1 MGHFI
6 TILKYTKPYKK
17 YALGHILANV
27 FYALFSTLSFIA
39 LKPMLDVIFAKSVDG
54 SGKEILTEIIKKP
67 EYSGIKNLKDYGEDF
82 LIYYMNAFTGGNKEN
97 ALIFVI
103 TLIISMFILKNLAGY
118 LANYFMVFLRN
129 GVIRDIRNQ
138 VYKKTVEL
146 PLSFFSEQRKG
157 DIIARVTGDVNDLQY
172 SFLPVLEL
180 IIREP
185 LTIIFTI
192 IAMLAISPQLT
203 LFVFI
208 FIPIMSFIISRI
220 GKSLKR
226 KSGRVQKEQ
235 GLFLST
241 LEETLTGLRIIKGF
255 NAEGIFNKR
264 FKEST
269 ERFYNFSN
277 KLLNRQNLAS
287 PASEILGI
295 FMISGILWYGG
306 RLILTGD
313 PSSSLDGSTFLV
325 YLGLSYNILTPAKA
339 ITRGIYNVK
348 KGAAAADRIQEII
361 DAPNPIKDKPNA
373 KDKNGFENQIEFKNI
388 AFKYQDEYVL
398 KNFSL
403 TITKGKTVA
412 LVGQSGSGK
421 STIANLITRFY
432 HVNKGEILID
442 GININ
447 NITTSS
453 LRKQLGIVTQDAI
466 LFNASIANNIKLG
479 KPNAT
484 DSEIIEALKIANA
497 WEFVKA
503 LPEGINTNIGDAGGK
518 LSGGQKQRL
527 SIARAVLKSPPIM
540 VLDEA
545 TSALDTESERIVQ
558 VALENMM
565 KNRTSIVIAHR
576 LSTIQ
581 NADIIV
587 VLNKGEIVEQ
597 GKHEALIKKAGV
609 YKKLVDMQSF
619 E

>member
-1 MGHFI
+1 MGHFV
-6 TILKYTKPYKK
+6 TILKYAKPYKK
-17 YALGHILANV
+17 YAVGHIIGNI
-27 FYALFSTLSFIA
+27 FYALFGTLSFIA
-39 LKPMLDVIFAKSVDG
+39 LIPMLDVIFGKDKEPPKSIP
-54 SGKEILTEIIKKP
+54 KFTEIGKIK
-67 EYSGIKNLKDYGEDF
+67 EFGEDLLYF
-82 LIYYMNAFTGGNKEN
+82 KMNEFTGGDQAKS
-97 ALIFVI
+97 LVFVI
-103 TLIISMFILKNLAGY
+103 ILIVIMFLLKNIAGY

-129 GVIRDIRNQ
+129 GVIRDIRDK

-180 IIREP
+180 IVREP
-185 LTIIFTI
+185 LTIIFTLVT
-192 IAMLAISPQLT
+192 MLIISPQLT

-208 FIPIMSFIISRI
+208 FIPIMSFVISRI

-235 GLFLST
+235 GVFLST

-255 NAEGIFNKR
+255 NAEGLFNNR
-264 FKEST
+264 FQEST
-269 ERFYNFSN
+269 DRFYHYSN

-287 PASEILGI
+287 PSSEILGI
-295 FMISGILWYGG
+295 VMVSGILWYGG
-306 RLILTGD
+306 NLVLSGG
-313 PSSSLDGSTFLV
+313 PELGLDGSEFLAFMT
-325 YLGLSYNILTPAKA
+325 LSYNILTPAKA

-348 KGAAAADRIQEII
+348 KGAAAAERIQEII
-361 DAPNPIKDKPNA
+361 DSPNPIKDKPDA
-373 KDKNGFENQIEFKNI
+373 IDKTGFNTEIIFNNI
-388 AFKYQDEYVL
+388 SFKYQDDFVL

-403 TITKGKTVA
+403 TIPKGKTVA

-447 NITTSS
+447 DLTTSS

-466 LFNASIANNIKLG
+466 LFNDSIANNLKLG
-479 KPNAT
+479 KQDAT
-484 DSEIIEALKIANA
+484 DTEIIEALKIANA
-497 WEFVKA
+497 WEFVKD
-503 LPEGINTNIGDAGGK
+503 LPEGINTNIGDSGGK

-540 VLDEA
+540 ILDEA

-565 KNRTSIVIAHR
+565 RNRTSIVIAHR

-581 NADIIV
+581 NADNIV

-597 GKHEALIKKAGV
+597 GKHEELIAKKSV

>member
-1 MGHFI
+1 MNQFLN
-6 TILKYTKPYKK
+6 ILKYAKPYKS
-17 YALGHILANV
+17 YAIGHIISNIL
-27 FYALFSTLSFIA
+27 FALFSTISMIA
-39 LKPMLDVIFAKSVDG
+39 IKPMLDVIFKQKKDA
-54 SGKEILTEIIKKP
+54 IIIKPVYQGISKLGKYLENQLVYQMH
-67 EYSGIKNLKDYGEDF
+67 EY
-82 LIYYMNAFTGGNKEN
+82 TGGDNSK
-97 ALIFVI
+97 ALIFVVG
-103 TLIISMFILKNLAGY
+103 LIVVAFLLKNLFGY

-129 GVIRDIRNQ
+129 GVVRDLRNA

-146 PLSFFSEQRKG
+146 PLSYFSEQKKG
-157 DIIARVTGDVNDLQY
+157 DIMARVTNDVSTLQY
-172 SFLPVLEL
+172 SMLPVLEL

-192 IAMLAISPQLT
+192 IAMLYLSPSLT

-208 FIPIMSFIISRI
+208 FIPITGLIISRI

-226 KSGRVQKEQ
+226 KSDRVQKEQ
-235 GLFLST
+235 GVILST

-255 NAEGIFNKR
+255 NAEEKFDTR
-264 FKEST
+264 FQESSN
-269 ERFYNFSN
+269 RFYNFSN

-287 PASEILGI
+287 PASEVLGI
-295 FMISGILWYGG
+295 CVIAVLLWYGG
-306 RLILTGD
+306 QLVLNEG
-313 PSSSLDGSTFLV
+313 SSGGLNGSSFLV
-325 YLGLSYNILTPAKA
+325 YMGLAYYILTPAKA
-339 ITRGIYNVK
+339 ISRGLYNIK
-348 KGAAAADRIQEII
+348 QGDAAAERIQEII
-361 DAPNPIKDKPNA
+361 DTPNPLKDKENA
-373 KDKNGFENQIEFKNI
+373 IVKTGFDTEIVFNNI
-388 AFKYQDEYVL
+388 SFKYENEYVL

-403 TITKGKTVA
+403 TIPKGKTIA

-432 HVNKGEILID
+432 DVNKGSILID
-442 GININ
+442 NIDIRN
-447 NITTSS
+447 LTTSS
-453 LRKQLGIVTQDAI
+453 LRSQLGIVTQDAI
-466 LFNASIANNIKLG
+466 LFNDSIKNNLKLG
-479 KPNAT
+479 KDNAT
-484 DSEIIEALKIANA
+484 DEEVIEALKVANA
-497 WEFVKA
+497 WEFVKD
-503 LPEGINTNIGDAGGK
+503 LPEGINTNIGDSGNK

-545 TSALDTESERIVQ
+545 TSALDTESERLVQ

-581 NADIIV
+581 NADEIV

-597 GKHEALIKKAGV
+597 GKHTELIAKKGI